1 MRATL
6 SILGLYNY
14 DTSIFENFTVP
25 DGVDPATAINS
36 IITDNA
42 ELEIL
47 YPEPNTMKYM
57 IGLWAEREKPVWT
70 RILTAITAEYNPLE
84 NYNKKETWAD
94 TDIGS
99 NSASGSSTDTDK
111 VAGFNSE
118 SLVNSKQT
126 SNTSSG
132 SGSSRLESRHN
143 GTISGNIGVTTSQ
156 EMLQQELDISC
167 ELDIYKHISDSFKK
181 RFCLMVYY

>member
-1 MRATL
+1 MRAKL

-14 DTSIFENFTVP
+14 DTTIFENFVVP
-25 DGVDPATAINS
+25 DGVDSATAINS
-36 IITDNA
+36 IIMDNA
-42 ELEIL
+42 ELDIL
-47 YPEPNTMKYM
+47 YAEPETMKFM
-57 IGLWAEREKPVWT
+57 IGLWSTRENPIWSRV
-70 RILTAITAEYNPLE
+70 LAAITAKYNPLE
-84 NYNKKETWAD
+84 NYNKKETWSD

-111 VAGFNSE
+111 VSGFNSD

-132 SGSSRLESRHN
+132 SGSSRLESRHT

-156 EMLQQELDISC
+156 EMLQQELDISG
-167 ELDIYKHISDSFKK
+167 ELDIYKYISESFKK
-181 RFCLMVYY
+181 RFCLMVY